1 MNVVMPSTA
10 PQQYQAAIRQSIQSP
25 RHRRLDR
32 GRRVLHPLAVICA
45 VQAGLSLALVWS
57 NTAFTDEAY
66 YLWAGHLEIAHWLHG
81 ASVPQASLDKNL
93 SGSPILY
100 PPLGALADSIGGLA
114 AARILS
120 LAAMLLATILLYL
133 TTSRLFGRMAA
144 IVASA
149 LWATSEPVIRL
160 AFATYDPW
168 SVLFTALAAW
178 LIVQAGHRRRWRTL
192 LVAAAASLALS
203 NAMAYSGVVIDP
215 VLIAF
220 AFLVWRRLMPTSQA
234 ALRTA
239 MFTAVLA
246 VFFGLLMTASQSWAG
261 IVFTVFG
268 RSHAVFQGQNIALVV
283 NDIWK
288 YSGFIMVLAVVGSFV
303 AIAQKGYSGRLLVIL
318 FTCTAFVVPAA
329 QIYERTAESLDKHL
343 AYGLWF
349 AAMAAAYGFS
359 RLIQP
364 IPAGRRSFAVLCCAA
379 VIAYPVI
386 NGLQLAQATYHL
398 WANSSAFIAAFRP
411 VAARAGGSFSL
422 PGAGGQYDHIAQ
434 YYLPQGKEWAR
445 WDNPGLSLDS
455 GQGPET
461 SWSARYKQQ
470 LSSGDYGAVVLFYS
484 TTFSSAPGLPGGILL
499 RPQGAKTDREL
510 LGLVGTSSGEP
521 GLPAL
526 TLALETDRD
535 YRLAAVGPY
544 DSAQNDGIYAIWQK
558 RTQT

>member
-10 PQQYQAAIRQSIQSP
+10 PQQYQAAIRRSIQSP

-32 GRRVLHPLAVICA
+32 GRRVLHPLTAICT
-45 VQAGLSLALVWS
+45 VQAVLSLTLVWS

-93 SGSPILY
+93 SGSPIFY

-120 LAAMLLATILLYL
+120 LAVMLLATIFLYL
-133 TTSRLFGRMAA
+133 TTSRLFGGMAA
-144 IVASA
+144 IAASA

-168 SVLFTALAAW
+168 SVFLTALAAW
-178 LIVQAGHRRRWRTL
+178 LAVQAGHRRQWRTL
-192 LVAAAASLALS
+192 LVASAASLALS
-203 NAMAYSGVVIDP
+203 NATAYSGVVIDP

-220 AFLVWRRLMPTSQA
+220 AFLVWRRSMPTTRA
-234 ALRTA
+234 ALRAA
-239 MFTAVLA
+239 MFTATLA
-246 VFFGLLMTASQSWAG
+246 GFFGLLMTASRSWSG

-268 RSHAVFQGQNIALVV
+268 RSHSVFQGQNIALVV

-303 AIAQKGYSGRLLVIL
+303 AVAQKGYSGRLLVIL
-318 FTCTAFVVPAA
+318 FTCAGFVIPIA

-359 RLIQP
+359 KLIQP
-364 IPAGRRSFAVLCCAA
+364 VPAGRRAFATLCCAA

-386 NGLQLAQATYHL
+386 NGLQLAQATYHI
-398 WANSSAFIAAFRP
+398 WANSGDFIAAFRP
-411 VAARAGGSFSL
+411 VAAQVGGPFTL

-434 YYLPQGKEWAR
+434 YYLPQGKEWIR
-445 WDNPGLSLDS
+445 WDNPGLSLDPA
-455 GQGPET
+455 QGPQS
-461 SWSARYKQQ
+461 SWSARYKRQ
-470 LSSGDYGAVVLFYS
+470 LKSRDYGAVVLFYA
-484 TTFSSAPGLPGGILL
+484 TTFSSAPGLPSSILL
-499 RPQGAKTDREL
+499 SPQGGGTDRKL
-510 LGLVGTSSGEP
+510 LGLVGANSGEP

-526 TLALETDRD
+526 TLALETDSE
-535 YRLAAVGPY
+535 YQLAAVGPY
-544 DSAQNDGIYAIWQK
+544 DSPHNYGIYAIWQK
-558 RTQT
+558 RMQT